1 MITGTGFQESQN
13 VTRPPINSGLKRRYF
28 SRLGPRE
35 VEEVSQYKYRAIRNQ
50 MTLAHLTLSLTA
62 VAAAL
67 VLELPDRIRRY
78 KTFADAA

>member
-1 MITGTGFQESQN
+1 MPRES
-13 VTRPPINSGLKRRYF
+13 KRYKTTYKQRTEAERYF